1 MQARKDA
8 DPADQLQYASQL
20 LRQRKS
26 GSAKVYAKGLSQAS
40 KEYKGKPQVTADS
53 AINLVQALLGGGQAS
68 TLQSQNG
75 IGDLLSGLQGG
86 GGTTSQPTSGAAGDL
101 LGMLLGGVSGQQNQP
116 QGQQASSGLDMGDL
130 MNAGMAF
137 MNTKSQGG
145 NNMEAI
151 VNALVSGSAM
161 GNSQHRAQS
170 GALVVNSILQAISG
184 LSGKK

>member
-1 MQARKDA
+1 
-8 DPADQLQYASQL
+8 
-20 LRQRKS
+20 
-26 GSAKVYAKGLSQAS
+26 
-40 KEYKGKPQVTADS
+40 
-53 AINLVQALLGGGQAS
+53 
-68 TLQSQNG
+68 
-75 IGDLLSGLQGG
+75 
-86 GGTTSQPTSGAAGDL
+86 
-101 LGMLLGGVSGQQNQP
+101 MLLGGASSQQNQP